1 MGRGTRDDDGT
12 TGEPQEGHE
21 RASRVTRR
29 SFVALSALALGT
41 GQARAA
47 NSAPTASFDYSPSTP
62 TPDEDVTFDASGS
75 SDSDGSI
82 VEYDWKIERSSGTD
96 YLNGKTATVAFNE
109 GGTYDVTLTVTDDD
123 GATASSTDAVTV
135 DNPAPDPSFS
145 WSPSPPNPD
154 DDVTFDASGSSDPD
168 GSIVEYDWKIERS
181 SGTDYFNGKTTTVAF
196 DEGGTYDVELT
207 VTDNGEKTATTTQ
220 AVTVENPAPTAS
232 FDWSP
237 SSQSKPDPDQDVTF
251 DASGSSDPDGSIVA
265 YDWKIERSSG
275 TDYFDGQTVTVA
287 FDTGGDYDVTLTV
300 TDNGEQST
308 TKTQTVTVQNGAPE
322 ANFEWSPDPPNPDED
337 VTFDASA
344 AWDPDGEVTEYDWE
358 IERSSGTDYFNGE
371 TTTVAF
377 DTGGSYDVSLTVT
390 DNGEKSTT
398 NTKTITVDNPAP
410 DPSFSWSPSAPNR
423 GQDVTFDA
431 SGSSD
436 QDGSIVAYDWEIERS
451 SGTDYLEG
459 KTTTVAFEE
468 VGTYDVSLT
477 VTDNGE
483 TSTTTTEAVTVGEQ
497 ATATGTPTPT
507 ESPTPTATATETPTA
522 TPTATP
528 TPSPT
533 ATKRPAPTATEA
545 PTPVP
550 EDTPVPTPT
559 RSATPTRTPTAAP
572 TDARGTGTDT
582 VTPTQT
588 PSPTPV
594 GTATGTK
601 TGTPGESGGAVLNN
615 TATPPTTPAANSV
628 DGVVLPTELIGGAGG
643 IAALVGA
650 ATAAKWVLSDD
661 DAGDEDPAGGTD
673 GGDNAGGSPE
683 PAGVTGESEPG
694 DSGSAVG
701 GDTPVATGSPPA
713 SDGEG
718 PPSSVPSEPSL
729 SATHAA
735 FEKQERIGSGGN
747 ADVYRAT
754 VSAGGVERTVALKEP
769 RFEGTL
775 HRAIADQFAAEA
787 ELWAELDGHE
797 GIVTVLDW
805 DDEPLPWI
813 AMEYMDAGHVGERA
827 DGMGFRQSAWT
838 GTQIA
843 AAVEHAHEQ
852 GIAHLDLKPANVL
865 FRRCADGWDA
875 PKVAD
880 WGLAQL
886 LLEHSQ
892 SVEGMS
898 PRYAAPEQFDDER
911 GDPSRRTDVYGLG
924 AVCYHLFTG
933 APPFAGR
940 GSAVMYAVLEDEVTP
955 PTARNPDLPEAVDE
969 ILGRALA
976 KDPGD
981 RYDTVADFRAELRGL
996 YEDA

>member
-344 AWDPDGEVTEYDWE
+344 AWDPDGEVTE
-358 IERSSGTDYFNGE
+358 
-371 TTTVAF
+371 
-377 DTGGSYDVSLTVT
+377 
-390 DNGEKSTT
+390 
-398 NTKTITVDNPAP
+398 
-410 DPSFSWSPSAPNR
+410 
-423 GQDVTFDA
+423 
-431 SGSSD
+431 
-436 QDGSIVAYDWEIERS
+436 YDWEIERS